1 MLVRSFNNTDVR
13 FSPDG
18 KKIAHTAKNGASNN
32 FGYLSID
39 DIALENESFNFQ
51 KISGIFNLWSLAWRP
66 DSKYL
71 AIGAYNVGENAQQ
84 ISVFKVENLIN
95 INRDSAKG
103 LSIGNLVDANV
114 LGNALII
121 VNGVMEYAAE

>member
-1 MLVRSFNNTDVR
+1 MLFRS
-13 FSPDG
+13 
-18 KKIAHTAKNGASNN
+18 
-32 FGYLSID
+32 
-39 DIALENESFNFQ
+39 
-51 KISGIFNLWSLAWRP
+51 
-66 DSKYL
+66 
-71 AIGAYNVGENAQQ
+71 GAYNVGENAQQ